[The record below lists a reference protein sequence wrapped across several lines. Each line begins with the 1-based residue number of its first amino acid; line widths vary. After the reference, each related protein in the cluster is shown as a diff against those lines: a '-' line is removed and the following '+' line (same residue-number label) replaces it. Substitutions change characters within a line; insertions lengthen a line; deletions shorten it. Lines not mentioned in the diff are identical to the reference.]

1 MPTSYTDVVF
11 SNLGQGGITATKLN
25 KLRDDLSAAIAA
37 GGGGGGTGDMTK
49 AVYDTN
55 NNGKVDTCDSVPWT
69 SVTGQPSTFVPSLH
83 ALSHLDNGADAVP
96 VVTTVRTGLAPKLNG
111 SATSY
116 LNGTG
121 VFSTP
126 PSGTGINAFTVTV
139 TSPFTVPAV
148 GSSTTATVAD
158 ASWIVVGQLLYVDTA
173 GGGPGL
179 AGALVVQAK
188 AGNTLT
194 LLNPLPPPSVG
205 SSTPHGVWGETPSG
219 TIDGS
224 NKNYTSA
231 QPYSPTT
238 LAVFLNGLRQRRS
251 ADYTETGSNSFSFVT
266 APLPGDSLSIDYM
279 Y

>member
-1 MPTSYTDVVF
+1 MATSYTDVVF

-25 KLRDDLSAAIAA
+25 KLRDDLSSAIAA

-55 NNGKVDTCDSVPWT
+55 NNGKVDTCDSVPWG
-69 SVTGQPSTFVPSLH
+69 SVTGVPGTFAPSPH
-83 ALSHLDNGADAVP
+83 QASHVSGADQIPTTSTAV
-96 VVTTVRTGLAPKLNG
+96 RGLAPKLNG

-116 LNGTG
+116 LDGTG

-126 PSGTGINAFTVTV
+126 PSGTGVNAFTVTV

-194 LLNPLPPPSVG
+194 LLNPLPPPSTG

-238 LAVFLNGLRQRRS
+238 LAVFLNGLRMRRS
-251 ADYTETGSNSFSFVT
+251 GDYTETGSNSFSFVT

-279 Y
+279 QP